1 MKVAILAGGMGTRL
15 AEETSVRPK
24 PLVEIGGKPILWHIM
39 KLYAHHG
46 FSDFAVAL
54 GYRGDD
60 IKRYMLDLYRLN
72 GSLHIDYAER
82 GIHRDSDRGGNGHGE
97 NGNGHLLSE
106 DIESWR
112 VDLVETGIS
121 TQTGGRIKRLTPYLK
136 DSTFMVTYGDG
147 VADVD
152 LRALLAFHRQH
163 GRLATVTAVKPTA
176 RFGILQIDGDRVTSF
191 REKRSTDEGWING
204 GFFVCEPQVLDYIQ
218 GDDTVWERDP
228 LEALARDGQLVA
240 YRHGSF
246 WQCMDT
252 LREKQQ
258 LQELWDRG
266 NPPWKVWGNHCE
278 SY

>member
-1 MKVAILAGGMGTRL
+1 VKVAILAGGAGTRL
-15 AEETSVRPK
+15 AEETAMRPK

-39 KLYAHHG
+39 KLYAYHG

-60 IKRYMLDLYRLN
+60 IKRYMLDLFHLN
-72 GSLHIDYAER
+72 GSLHIDFAER
-82 GIHRDSDRGGNGHGE
+82 GIHQNPVGNGAG
-97 NGNGHLLSE
+97 
-106 DIESWR
+106 DRVDSWR
-112 VDLVETGIS
+112 VDLVDTGLH
-121 TQTGGRIKRLTPYLK
+121 TQTGGRIKQLAPYLK

-147 VADVD
+147 VSNVD
-152 LRALLAFHRQH
+152 LRQLLAFHREH

-176 RFGILQIDGDRVTSF
+176 RFGILDMDGDRVTSF
-191 REKRSTDEGWING
+191 REKRTADEGWING
-204 GFFVCEPQVLDYIQ
+204 GFFVLEPAALDYIE
-218 GDDTVWERDP
+218 GDETVWEREP
-228 LEALARDGQLVA
+228 LEALARDGQLSA
-240 YRHGSF
+240 YRHNAF

-252 LREKQQ
+252 LREKQL